1 MVGAAAG
8 SRARRCDTTFY
19 SRASKHGGTEPSR
32 QSTRERARGTQP
44 GMGGMWPTDALR
56 WRGTT
61 QACQWRHV
69 AIRGSR
75 GLGWVRDVGNCATT
89 SGCVGRP
96 GGPDVEARRS
106 HAFGVRGRALERRGA
121 ARRDRGRVKSRL
133 HLFDHWLLRK
143 LKPNSKNFE
152 YQSSRAII
160 GEYFSQRPAYVL
172 INHLSMNGRWSCC
185 FSWR

>member
-1 MVGAAAG
+1 VADRRTTLEGNNAG
-8 SRARRCDTTFY
+8 MPVATRGNTRLSR
-19 SRASKHGGTEPSR
+19 
-32 QSTRERARGTQP
+32 P
-44 GMGGMWPTDALR
+44 GLSAGCGKLRNNIGM
-56 WRGTT
+56 
-61 QACQWRHV
+61 
-69 AIRGSR
+69 RGS
-75 GLGWVRDVGNCATT
+75 A
-89 SGCVGRP
+89 

-172 INHLSMNGRWSCC
+172 INHLSMNGR
-185 FSWR
+185 